1 LEQIAFGELGLKP
14 DEFYMMTPRNF
25 INAQNGHKRLYE
37 QNQQADWERARWMAC
52 VIINPHLKR
61 GIAPGKIT
69 TFPWERTRKKKQE
82 MEYDIERLRLE
93 SEFDDKVQAKLEQ
106 KNKNKNKNA

>member
-1 LEQIAFGELGLKP
+1 LEEIAFGELGLKP

-37 QNQQADWERARWMAC
+37 QNQQAEWERARWMAC

-61 GIAPGKIT
+61 NISPKKIT
-69 TFPWERTRKKKQE
+69 TFPWEKTRKTKNQA
-82 MEYDIERLRLE
+82 MNDIERLRKE
-93 SEFDDKVQAKLEQ
+93 SEFDDKVQSKL
-106 KNKNKNKNA
+106 KLKKKNKNA

>member
-1 LEQIAFGELGLKP
+1 MEEIAFGELGLTT

-37 QNQQADWERARWMAC
+37 QNQRAEWERARWMAC

-61 GIAPGKIT
+61 GISPGKIT
-69 TFPWERTRKKKQE
+69 TFPWEKIKKSKE
-82 MEYDIERLRLE
+82 HIKHDIQRLIKE
-93 SEFDDKVQAKLEQ
+93 SKFDDKVQEKL
-106 KNKNKNKNA
+106 KKKKNA